1 MTTDTAEARVGLTPL
16 LGDWLSTD
24 GPTSSGF
31 ARLTVAER
39 DGAVRVRAFAGGD
52 PAPRDWCDG
61 PAVLHTTLGV
71 AGSALTAAFDLG
83 FLHTVVSAHHKGG
96 ILVVTTSNVFRE
108 AGERTRA
115 DYWTREFFHHSHS
128 HSRCHPSGP
137 NGTGSGRADD
147 RPRATGPLAALDVA
161 PLVGSWLNFDRATT
175 GIVHAEVAEQQGRL
189 TVRLREADGSDWG
202 ALPAIPLAADTAGGR
217 AIGFRAEP
225 QLGPEHGSRRI
236 YLCSYLNRGLLT
248 IDVHAATPGDP
259 SANVMYRA
267 HFHRPE
273 EQSAA

>member
-1 MTTDTAEARVGLTPL
+1 MTTDTADAGVGLTPL

-31 ARLTVAER
+31 ARLTV
-39 DGAVRVRAFAGGD
+39 GGHGGSVRVRAFVGGD
-52 PAPRDWCDG
+52 PAPRDWCDA

-71 AGSALTAAFDLG
+71 ARSALTAAFDLG
-83 FLHTVVSAHHKGG
+83 FLRTVVSAHHKGG

-108 AGERTRA
+108 TDERTRA
-115 DYWTREFFHHSHS
+115 DYWTREFFHRSHG
-128 HSRCHPSGP
+128 RFAPSGLDGA
-137 NGTGSGRADD
+137 GTGRADD
-147 RPRATGPLAALDVA
+147 RPKATRPVAALDVA
-161 PLVGSWLNFDRATT
+161 PLVGSWINFDRATT
-175 GIVHAEVAEQQGRL
+175 GIVHAEVAELQGRL
-189 TVRLREADGSDWG
+189 TVRLQEADGSDWG
-202 ALPAIPLAADTAGGR
+202 ALPVIPLAADTAGGR

-225 QLGPEHGSRRI
+225 ELGPEHGSRQI

-267 HFHRPE
+267 HFHRTE